1 MRLVELLRDKT
12 RKIVSSLNL
21 EFEASL
27 NKAYPMNLKPA
38 RGHVIKENVY
48 LVEGLLI
55 SRNKKW
61 RKYEGRVGAS
71 REKLKRN
78 LDRFKFVNISD
89 RQKRQTKM
97 LINKTKS
104 GVLVQAET
112 QMIPSQG
119 DTFLNSSSNVMDTL
133 SPGEKLM
140 TRKLSWSIRLK
151 QQEH

>member
-1 MRLVELLRDKT
+1 
-12 RKIVSSLNL
+12 
-21 EFEASL
+21 
-27 NKAYPMNLKPA
+27 MNLKPA
-38 RGHVIKENVY
+38 RGHVIKENVQ

-61 RKYEGRVGAS
+61 RKYEGRVGAC

-78 LDRFKFVNISD
+78 LDRFKFANISD

-104 GVLVQAET
+104 VVLVQAEA

-119 DTFLNSSSNVMDTL
+119 HVFLSSSSNVMDTL
-133 SPGEKLM
+133 SPREKLI
-140 TRKLSWSIRLK
+140 TR
-151 QQEH
+151 

>member
-1 MRLVELLRDKT
+1 
-12 RKIVSSLNL
+12 
-21 EFEASL
+21 
-27 NKAYPMNLKPA
+27 MNLKPA
-38 RGHVIKENVY
+38 RGHVIKENVQ

-71 REKLKRN
+71 HEKLKRN
-78 LDRFKFVNISD
+78 LDRFKFANISD

-104 GVLVQAET
+104 VVLVQAEA

-119 DTFLNSSSNVMDTL
+119 HVFLNSSSNVMDTL
-133 SPGEKLM
+133 SPREKLI
-140 TRKLSWSIRLK
+140 TR
-151 QQEH
+151 